1 MPLTL
6 RRPRFGGRLEGF
18 LVLLSTVS
26 SGRRNPPRYVVVCT
40 LGFVLTIAV
49 LAGSR
54 HPTQA
59 AGDPVPAPGWAPLG
73 YAAPVPGTYQLPPL
87 GEAGDGAVLD
97 VDRRPR
103 RLHEFLGDKLVVLS
117 FVYRSCPDLNGCPLA
132 NHVLSGVQRRVLA
145 DPVLRDR
152 VRLISISF
160 DPARDRP
167 EDMRRLGAALA
178 PAGADWVFLTA
189 ESEPALAPLLRAY
202 GQAVRPEVDATIS
215 HVLRVFAIDRAR
227 KIRNIYSS
235 AFLHADIVIGDLRT
249 LDTEETVVAARAAPA
264 REKVG
269 PAGLAF
275 PPPLG
280 LPAVPVPADNPITA
294 VKVALGRKL
303 FFDRRLSRND
313 TISCGMCHVPEQ
325 GFTVREMATAVGIE
339 GHTVRRNAP
348 TIYNAAYAARLFHD
362 GRAASLEQQVWVPLL
377 AHNEMDG
384 ASADAVVRKIQAL
397 PDYDGLF
404 EAAFGERG
412 AAKETIGMAL
422 ATYERTLISANSRF
436 DRWRFGKDGGAMSAA
451 AQRGFQLFTGQ
462 AGCVHCHTIG
472 ADDALF
478 ADQEFHNTGV
488 GYRQAMAKPA
498 ARQLLQ
504 IAPGTSVTFD
514 PDVVADASEP
524 VPSDLGRYEITAQPG
539 DRWKY
544 KTPGLRNVAL
554 TAPYMH
560 DGSLATLRA
569 VVDFYN
575 GGGVANDGLD
585 PAIRPLGLDER
596 ARDDLV
602 AFLKSLTGNNVT
614 ALVADALA
622 APIGDPD

>member
-1 MPLTL
+1 MRSA
-6 RRPRFGGRLEGF
+6 RRFRLLLAVAALAAAPR
-18 LVLLSTVS
+18 
-26 SGRRNPPRYVVVCT
+26 
-40 LGFVLTIAV
+40 
-49 LAGSR
+49 LAR
-54 HPTQA
+54 A
-59 AGDPVPAPGWAPLG
+59 ADTPAPAPGWAPLG
-73 YAAPVPGTYQLPPL
+73 YAAPAPGTYALPPL

-97 VDRRPR
+97 VDGRPR
-103 RLHEFLGDKLVVLS
+103 RLHDFLGDKLVVLS

-132 NHVLSGVQRRVLA
+132 NHVLGSVQRRVLA

-167 EDMRRLGAALA
+167 EDMRRLGASLA

-189 ESEPALAPLLRAY
+189 ASERALAPLLRAY
-202 GQAVRPEVDATIS
+202 GQVVRPEADATIS

-227 KIRNIYSS
+227 TIRNIYSS
-235 AFLHADIVIGDLRT
+235 AFLHADLVLGDLRT
-249 LDTEETVVAARAAPA
+249 LDEEETAVAVRAAPS
-264 REKVG
+264 REQVD
-269 PAGLAF
+269 PTGL
-275 PPPLG
+275 PLHPPLG

-294 VKVALGRKL
+294 AKVALGRKL

-377 AHNEMDG
+377 APNEMDG
-384 ASADAVVRKIQAL
+384 ASADAVVRKVQAL

-412 AAKETIGMAL
+412 AAQETIGMAL
-422 ATYERTLISANSRF
+422 ATYQRTLVSANSCF
-436 DRWRFGKDGGAMSAA
+436 DRWRFGKDRDAVSAA
-451 AQRGFQLFTGQ
+451 AQRGFELFTGR

-472 ADDALF
+472 TDDALF
-478 ADQEFHNTGV
+478 TDQEFHNTGV
-488 GYRQAMAKPA
+488 GYRQALAKPA
-498 ARQLLQ
+498 ARPLLQ
-504 IAPGTSVTFD
+504 IAPGTSVTFA

-560 DGSLATLRA
+560 DGSLPTLRA

-585 PAIRPLGLDER
+585 PAIRPLRLDTR

-602 AFLKSLTGNNVT
+602 AFLESLTGDNVA